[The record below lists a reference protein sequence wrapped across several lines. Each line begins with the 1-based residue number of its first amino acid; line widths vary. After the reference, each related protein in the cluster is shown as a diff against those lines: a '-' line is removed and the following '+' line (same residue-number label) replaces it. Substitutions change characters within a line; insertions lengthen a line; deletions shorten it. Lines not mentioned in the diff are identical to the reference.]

1 MRIVWEI
8 IKGDLRNTT
17 KSVVGIVVLV
27 GLVVVP
33 ALYAWFNI
41 LGGWDPYENTDGLK
55 VAVANEDAGYS
66 SDLVPVDVNIGNSV
80 VSALRANDQFDWEF
94 VSEEEAVDGVRSGAY
109 YAAIVIPQ
117 SFSADMMTLFSTDIK
132 HSDIVYYSNQKE
144 NAIAP
149 RVTDKGASAVQSSID
164 ETFTSTVDEVGLK
177 TISQLIDFMDGDAM
191 GSYASTL
198 KRNLEFA
205 IADLDSAA
213 SQTTAFSA
221 LVSST
226 SSLVQTTSGIMG
238 DSGSSSAAARS
249 ALDEAQAGLAGV
261 GDSLSGAASL
271 VDQALAQSEAGF
283 DAIAKRIG
291 KGLDAAENQVSAV
304 QDDMG
309 LAADDVKSMADALA
323 LARDAVEKI
332 DPDNPV
338 LDQFDRTIALLDA
351 LADGIVDVAEDVD
364 GTAKTA
370 AEQRE
375 SVESLL
381 DDARA
386 SLGGVRNGYESDLAN
401 RAEALRST
409 LASVSDSSVRVS
421 NDVDYVL
428 SSLASASGSLT
439 NDLAGAHDALDEA
452 TGVLARASAKLQDA
466 LAELESALSSGDLE
480 QVKSIVGSNP
490 QSMASFLS
498 SPVSID
504 RHSVYG
510 IANYGSSMAAFY
522 TILSMWVGSIILVA
536 LMKVEV
542 SEQRIASLSRAPR
555 RSELYFGRFGIFA
568 LLALLQSTFVC
579 AGDVLFLGIQCPH
592 PFLFLLAGWSASLVF
607 SFLVYTLVVSFGDI
621 GKAVAVV
628 LLVMQVAGSGGT
640 FPIEMTS
647 SFFQAVYPYL
657 PFTHGIAA
665 MHACIGGIYGS
676 EFWVELGAL
685 LLFLIPA
692 LLLGLVLRKPVIKL
706 NDFVIE
712 KLEETKIM

>member
-8 IKGDLRNTT
+8 FKGDLRNTT

-80 VSALRANDQFDWEF
+80 VSALHANEQFDWVF
-94 VSEEEAVDGVRSGAY
+94 MGEEEAVDGVRSGAY

-117 SFSADMMTLFSTDIK
+117 SFSADMMTLFSTDIR

-409 LASVSDSSVRVS
+409 LASVSDSSARVS

>member
-592 PFLFLLAGWSASLVF
+592 PVLFLLAGWSASLVF